1 MTQIDID
8 IRTRIIKAADELFEA
23 AGREQMPTV
32 DTVRR
37 TAKVDMNSASR
48 VMKEWR
54 RAQTA
59 QTLPV
64 AVAVPESV
72 SKAFSVALGEAW
84 NQAQELASE
93 SLLAA
98 QQGWETER
106 KEFETMRFELAT
118 AYEQQATEL
127 ADVLKAAELAEQ
139 HATAYVAESEQQ
151 ALMADAELKAVRD
164 ELLSSKAR
172 GEQALIK
179 AQEVEHRVAD
189 LQTELERTRA
199 QLIEANTATSDSVKS
214 RDNVTKELEKVR
226 ISFSKLESKLEQT
239 EARNVSDKIAH
250 DELCSRLNA
259 ELAKAN
265 AQREVA
271 RQEAADTREVAAEL
285 KGKLKAVEQ
294 QSAALLARITPPAD
308 TEN

>member
-54 RAQTA
+54 SAQTA
-59 QTLPV
+59 QALPV
-64 AVAVPESV
+64 AVAVPDSV

-84 NQAQELASE
+84 HQAQELASE

-127 ADVLKAAELAEQ
+127 ADVLEAAALAEQ
-139 HATAYVAESEQQ
+139 HATAYVIEAEQQ

-172 GEQALIK
+172 REQALIK

-189 LQTELERTRA
+189 LQTELERTRT
-199 QLIEANTATSDSVKS
+199 QLVEANTATGDSVKS
-214 RDNVTKELEKVR
+214 RDNVTKELEKLR
-226 ISFSKLESKLEQT
+226 ISFSKIESKLEQA
-239 EARNVSDKIAH
+239 EAKNVSDKTAH
-250 DELCSRLNA
+250 DELCGRLNT

-265 AQREVA
+265 EQREVA
-271 RQEAADTREVAAEL
+271 RQEAADTREAAAEL
-285 KGKLKAVEQ
+285 KGELKAVEQ
-294 QSAALLARITPPAD
+294 QSAALLARITPPVD
-308 TEN
+308 I